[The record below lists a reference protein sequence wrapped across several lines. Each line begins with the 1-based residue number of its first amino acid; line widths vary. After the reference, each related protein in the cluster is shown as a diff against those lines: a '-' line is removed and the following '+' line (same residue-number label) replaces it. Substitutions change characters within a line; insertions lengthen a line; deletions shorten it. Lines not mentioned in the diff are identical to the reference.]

1 MNKYILV
8 FVMIFAMHS
17 GFAQTEQYPSFM
29 VLKNLSPFSPTYS
42 VTDHSLC
49 GIRYNLLNK
58 DGKSIKPSLSEK
70 CTNHFD
76 KSQFANLELISLNF
90 IVFLQSWS
98 RTPISFPAIG
108 CGYQQTYYRLRSTTF
123 SNSPLSFQSN
133 SCLLSLYGINQRLSD
148 GEITSSQ
155 DMLHYEEPVFK
166 ASTLYREKVI
176 SDIIKQL
183 RRQEY
188 DFSGLIQ
195 EIYRPSHPF

>member
-8 FVMIFAMHS
+8 FVVIFATHN
-17 GFAQTEQYPSFM
+17 GFAQPEQYPFLM
-29 VLKNLSPFSPTYS
+29 VMKNLSPFSPTYS

-49 GIRYNLLNK
+49 GIQYNLINT

-70 CTNHFD
+70 YANHFA
-76 KSQFANLELISLNF
+76 KGQFTKQELISLSF
-90 IVFLQSWS
+90 IIFRQTWS
-98 RTPISFPAIG
+98 RNLISNWNKCP
-108 CGYQQTYYRLRSTTF
+108 GYNQTYCLTHTMSFT
-123 SNSPLSFQSN
+123 NLSDASQSI

-148 GEITSSQ
+148 SEINSSQ
-155 DMLHYEEPVFK
+155 DLLRYEEPVFK

-176 SDIIKQL
+176 SDILKQL

>member
-1 MNKYILV
+1 
-8 FVMIFAMHS
+8 
-17 GFAQTEQYPSFM
+17 
-29 VLKNLSPFSPTYS
+29 
-42 VTDHSLC
+42 
-49 GIRYNLLNK
+49 LLNR
-58 DGKSIKPSLSEK
+58 DGKSIKPSLSGK

-76 KSQFANLELISLNF
+76 KGQFAKQEIISHNF
-90 IVFLQSWS
+90 IAFPQSWS
-98 RTPISFPAIG
+98 HAPISYPEIG
-108 CGYQQTYYRLRSTTF
+108 YGYQQTYYRLCSMTF
-123 SNSPLSFQSN
+123 SKSPPSFQSI

-148 GEITSSQ
+148 SEINSSQ
-155 DMLHYEEPVFK
+155 NLLHYEEPVFK